1 MRREYKVYV
10 NKVLSYI
17 STDHK
22 TKKKI
27 KSDLLETLM
36 TREDEGMDVDPY
48 EVLGDPLEVAKEFS
62 ENLGMSM
69 LNGGFE
75 YKSKVSI
82 LGVPLVHINLG
93 RNATAKGIVAIGSK
107 SVGIISIG
115 GISLGVVSLGGIG
128 FGVLAFGGIAAGL
141 FSAFGGVAV
150 AYEMA
155 IGGVATAKS
164 LAVGGVALAKDIA
177 IGGSVSASLMGY
189 TQSFNGENIMQ
200 AFRLPSEKAQFMT
213 EYFVR
218 FPDFGTIKD
227 TIIRTILN
235 NGY

>member
-128 FGVLAFGGIAAGL
+128 FGV
-141 FSAFGGVAV
+141 
-150 AYEMA
+150 
-155 IGGVATAKS
+155 
-164 LAVGGVALAKDIA
+164 
-177 IGGSVSASLMGY
+177 
-189 TQSFNGENIMQ
+189 
-200 AFRLPSEKAQFMT
+200 
-213 EYFVR
+213 
-218 FPDFGTIKD
+218 
-227 TIIRTILN
+227 
-235 NGY
+235 